1 MVYKQVGMNVVEYF
15 TPIFKIKK
23 PLDEL
28 RYKFKDTLNKFL
40 QKEDQITERTLFD
53 KIDGGL
59 GKIDVENEEEED
71 LSIRRFQ
78 ALRSLTLSDEMPN
91 ILEQYMELVIQFGY
105 IVLFAEVFPL
115 GAVMS
120 LISNY
125 I

>member
-1 MVYKQVGMNVVEYF
+1 
-15 TPIFKIKK
+15 
-23 PLDEL
+23 
-28 RYKFKDTLNKFL
+28 
-40 QKEDQITERTLFD
+40 
-53 KIDGGL
+53 
-59 GKIDVENEEEED
+59 
-71 LSIRRFQ
+71 
-78 ALRSLTLSDEMPN
+78 MPN

>member
-1 MVYKQVGMNVVEYF
+1 MVFKQVGMNVVEYF

-40 QKEDQITERTLFD
+40 PKEDQITERTLFD

-59 GKIDVENEEEED
+59 GKIDVENEEED